1 MLLGAVLVVAGIYL
15 YRIGRTFIREAR
27 ELQVDA
33 LDLRYGGDVEPFR
46 IGRN

>member
-1 MLLGAVLVVAGIYL
+1 MFLGIVLVVAGVLL
-15 YRIGRTFIREAR
+15 YRLGRDLCRLGR

-33 LDLRYGGDVEPFR
+33 LDLRSGGDVEPFR